1 MNLEPATEYL
11 WHGITWATGKPALLL
26 ADTTGH
32 LGQIEVMGLDLGL
45 RVASPARYCTG
56 RYRFSGTFHVEP
68 VPCPQRAEASS
79 NGQCS
84 RCLEQDE
91 FRFAHHVHD
100 GGHVTPSLAA
110 YMSQPHWL
118 YVATFAHG
126 ASKAGTAAAPRRKSR
141 LDEQAAMCAT
151 YLTEAP
157 DGRAVRHLED
167 AVSREL
173 GMPQAARG
181 TAKITGLLSPDPGR
195 IRMLHER
202 AVQDAAAVLAASGIR
217 TIREEWAPPPPGA
230 ALLSPQPAGERATYP
245 HDLRQGQHGFRI
257 ESCAG
262 TVVLVRLSD
271 DPEAVRYV
279 IDLNVLKGRR
289 VVFGD
294 FSSPPATIQALLF

>member
-1 MNLEPATEYL
+1 VNLEPATEYL

-26 ADTTGH
+26 AGPAGH
-32 LGQIEVMGLDLGL
+32 LGQLEVMGLDLGL

-68 VPCPQRAEASS
+68 VSCPQRAGARS

-84 RCLEQDE
+84 GCLERDE

-100 GGHVTPSLAA
+100 GGHVTPALAA

-118 YVATFAHG
+118 YIATFAHG
-126 ASKAGTAAAPRRKSR
+126 ACKAGTAAAPRRKSR
-141 LDEQAAMCAT
+141 LDEQAALCAT

-167 AVSREL
+167 TVGREL

-181 TAKITGLLSPDPGR
+181 TAKATGLLSPDPSR
-195 IRMLHER
+195 IRELHEQ
-202 AVQDAAAVLAASGIR
+202 AVQNATAVLARSGIR
-217 TIREEWAPPPPGA
+217 VIREEWAPPPQGA
-230 ALLSPQPAGERATYP
+230 ALLSPQPAGERAAYP
-245 HDLRQGQHGFRI
+245 HDLRQGEHGFRI

-262 TVVLVRLSD
+262 TMVLAQLSD
-271 DPEAVRYV
+271 DPEAIRYV
-279 IDLNVLKGRR
+279 IDLNALKGRR
-289 VVFGD
+289 VVFGGY
-294 FSSPPATIQALLF
+294 SSPPATIQAPLF

>member
-1 MNLEPATEYL
+1 VNLEPATQYL

-26 ADTTGH
+26 AGTTGH
-32 LGQIEVMGLDLGL
+32 LGQIEVIGLDLGL
-45 RVASPARYCTG
+45 RVASPIRHCTG
-56 RYRFSGTFHVEP
+56 RYRFSGTFRVEP
-68 VPCPQRAEASS
+68 VPCPQRAEAG
-79 NGQCS
+79 NGGQCP

-91 FRFAHHVHD
+91 FRFAHHVLD
-100 GGHVTPSLAA
+100 GGHVTPSLSA
-110 YMSQPHWL
+110 YLSQPHWL

-126 ASKAGTAAAPRRKSR
+126 TCKVGTAAAPRRKSR

-157 DGRAVRHLED
+157 DGHAVRHLED
-167 AVSREL
+167 TVSRKL

-181 TAKITGLLSPDPGR
+181 TAKVTGLISPDPSR
-195 IRMLHER
+195 IRALHEH
-202 AVQDAAAVLAASGIR
+202 AVQNAVAVLAGSGIR
-217 TIREEWAPPPPGA
+217 SIREEWAPPLQGA
-230 ALLSPQPAGERATYP
+230 ALLSPQPAGVWAAYP
-245 HDLRQGQHGFRI
+245 YDLRQGEHGFRI

-262 TVVLVRLSD
+262 TVVLARLSD

-294 FSSPPATIQALLF
+294 FSSPPAMTQAPLF